1 MLITQEDIVKMEQR
15 YRTMFINSVSG
26 YKSLQ
31 MVGTSSTDGISN
43 LALVNSVF
51 HVGANPPLL
60 GMVFRPEGL
69 TSQDTLKNIME
80 TGQCTLNNILPEW
93 YERAHQT
100 SARYGRDESEFDLC
114 GFKKAYLNKFK
125 APFVE
130 ESTIKIGLEIRD
142 IIEVSL
148 NNTNIVIGEIIC
160 LILDEQLIAT
170 DGYVD
175 IEKAGSVTVA
185 GLDSYFTTQALGRLT
200 YARPG
205 KYPERLSVEQ

>member
-1 MLITQEDIVKMEQR
+1 MLITGEEIVKMEQR
-15 YRTMFINSVSG
+15 YRTTFINSVSG
-26 YKSLQ
+26 YKSLH

-100 SARYGRDESEFDLC
+100 SARYGTDESEFDLC

-125 APFVE
+125 APFVA
-130 ESTIKIGLEIRD
+130 ESTIKIGLEVRD

-175 IEKAGSVTVA
+175 VEKAGSVTVA
-185 GLDSYFTTQALGRLT
+185 GLDSYFTTQALGRLA
-200 YARPG
+200 YAKPG
-205 KYPERLSVEQ
+205 KYPEQLSVEQ